1 MCVSYRLWAYV
12 RSLSDPVY
20 MSGPPALIHACLCV
34 WQDKELRD
42 VGDWRKNIE
51 DKSGMDGRKKMFEAE
66 A

>member
-1 MCVSYRLWAYV
+1 MA
-12 RSLSDPVY
+12 
-20 MSGPPALIHACLCV
+20 PPAATLHELPRSPPAPLIGSHVAVL
-34 WQDKELRD
+34 QDKDLRD